1 MKKYFLIAAVI
12 HSFFFIH
19 ISSKNTLGNPDFSI
33 KRNIP
38 ISYNIVNS
46 RENISGAKIIQQEKT
61 EEVAEE
67 IKEEKTEPVKNE
79 EIKSVPE
86 FESKMTRD
94 KKDIKEEEKKP
105 EKNKKTEN
113 KKPQKKSETAKKE
126 NKNYGENTVKESNF
140 IENSDGTYTAVSSR
154 GIDFKI
160 LKEVSPDYPRQ
171 AEMARYN
178 KTVIVEA
185 KFLVG
190 TDGSVEDI
198 KIIKSHEKFGF
209 DKEVIQALKK
219 WKFKPIVYKG
229 RNIKVYFNK
238 EFIFTPKQ

>member
-1 MKKYFLIAAVI
+1 MEMKKYFLIAAII

-19 ISSKNTLGNPDFSI
+19 INKKNTLGNPDFSI
-33 KRNIP
+33 KKNIP
-38 ISYNIVNS
+38 ISYNTINS
-46 RENISGAKIIQQEKT
+46 RENISGAEIVKQEKT
-61 EEVAEE
+61 EEVT
-67 IKEEKTEPVKNE
+67 EEKTEPVKNNE
-79 EIKSVPE
+79 AKPVPE
-86 FESKMTRD
+86 FESRMTRD
-94 KKDIKEEEKKP
+94 KKDIKDEKKT
-105 EKNKKTEN
+105 EKNKN
-113 KKPQKKSETAKKE
+113 SRKKSETEKKE
-126 NKNYGENTVKESNF
+126 NKNSGENIKKEVNF
-140 IENSDGTYTAVSSR
+140 IENSDGTYTAVSSK

-160 LKEVSPDYPRQ
+160 LKEISPNYPRQ

-190 TDGSVEDI
+190 TDGSVENI

-219 WKFKPIVYKG
+219 WKFKPVVYNG

>member
-33 KRNIP
+33 KKNIP
-38 ISYNIVNS
+38 ISYNTVNS
-46 RENISGAKIIQQEKT
+46 RENISGAKIIKQEKT

-67 IKEEKTEPVKNE
+67 KTEPVKTE
-79 EIKSVPE
+79 EVKPAPE
-86 FESKMTRD
+86 FESRMTKE
-94 KKDIKEEEKKP
+94 KKDIKKEEKI
-105 EKNKKTEN
+105 ENKKT
-113 KKPQKKSETAKKE
+113 QKKSETAKKE
-126 NKNYGENTVKESNF
+126 NKNSGENTIKETNF
-140 IENSDGTYTAVSSR
+140 IENSDGTYTAVSSK

-160 LKEVSPDYPRQ
+160 LKEISPNYPRQ

-190 TDGSVEDI
+190 TDGSVEDV
-198 KIIKSHEKFGF
+198 KIIKSHEKFSF

-219 WKFKPIVYKG
+219 WKFKPIVYKD

>member
-33 KRNIP
+33 KKNIP
-38 ISYNIVNS
+38 ISYNAVNS
-46 RENISGAKIIQQEKT
+46 RENISGAKIIKQEKI
-61 EEVAEE
+61 EE
-67 IKEEKTEPVKNE
+67 IKEEKTEPVKTE
-79 EIKSVPE
+79 EVKPAPE
-86 FESKMTRD
+86 FESRMTKE

-113 KKPQKKSETAKKE
+113 KKTQKKSETAKKE
-126 NKNYGENTVKESNF
+126 NKNSGKNTIKETNF
-140 IENSDGTYTAVSSR
+140 IENSDGTYTAVSSK

-160 LKEVSPDYPRQ
+160 LKEISPDYPRQ

-209 DKEVIQALKK
+209 DKEVISALKK
-219 WKFKPIVYKG
+219 WKFKPVVYNG

>member
-12 HSFFFIH
+12 HGFFFIH

-33 KRNIP
+33 KKNIP
-38 ISYNIVNS
+38 ISYNVVNS
-46 RENISGAKIIQQEKT
+46 RENISGAKIIKQEKI
-61 EEVAEE
+61 EE

-113 KKPQKKSETAKKE
+113 KKTQKKSETVKKE
-126 NKNYGENTVKESNF
+126 NKNSGENTIKETNF
-140 IENSDGTYTAVSSR
+140 IENSDGTYTAVSSK

-160 LKEVSPDYPRQ
+160 LKEISPNYPRQ

-209 DKEVIQALKK
+209 DKEVISALKK
-219 WKFKPIVYKG
+219 WKFKPVVYKG

>member
-1 MKKYFLIAAVI
+1 MKKYFLIAALI

-19 ISSKNTLGNPDFSI
+19 INSKNTLGNPDFSI
-33 KRNIP
+33 KKNIP
-38 ISYNIVNS
+38 ISYNAVNS
-46 RENISGAKIIQQEKT
+46 RENISGAEIVKQEKA
-61 EEVAEE
+61 EEVTEE

-79 EIKSVPE
+79 EVKPVPE
-86 FESKMTRD
+86 FESRMTKE
-94 KKDIKEEEKKP
+94 KKDI
-105 EKNKKTEN
+105 NKKTEN
-113 KKPQKKSETAKKE
+113 KKPYKKSETAKKE
-126 NKNYGENTVKESNF
+126 NKNLGENIKKEVNF
-140 IENSDGTYTAVSSR
+140 IENSDGTYTALSSK

-160 LKEVSPDYPRQ
+160 LKEISPNYPRQ

-190 TDGSVEDI
+190 TDGNVQDI

-209 DKEVIQALKK
+209 DKEVISALKK
-219 WKFKPIVYKG
+219 WKFKPVVYNG

>member
-1 MKKYFLIAAVI
+1 MKKYFLIAAII

-19 ISSKNTLGNPDFSI
+19 INKKNTLGNPDFSI
-33 KRNIP
+33 KKNIP
-38 ISYNIVNS
+38 ISYNTINS

-61 EEVAEE
+61 EEA
-67 IKEEKTEPVKNE
+67 KEEKTEPVKNNE
-79 EIKSVPE
+79 VKPVPE
-86 FESKMTRD
+86 FESKMT
-94 KKDIKEEEKKP
+94 KEKKNIKDEKKT
-105 EKNKKTEN
+105 EKNKN
-113 KKPQKKSETAKKE
+113 SQKKSETVKKE
-126 NKNYGENTVKESNF
+126 NKNSGENIKKEVNF
-140 IENSDGTYTAVSSR
+140 IENSDGTYTAVSSK

-160 LKEVSPDYPRQ
+160 LKEISPNYPRQ

-190 TDGSVEDI
+190 TDGSVEDV

-219 WKFKPIVYKG
+219 WKFKPVVYNG

>member
-12 HSFFFIH
+12 HGFFFIH

-33 KRNIP
+33 KKNIP
-38 ISYNIVNS
+38 ISYNVVNS
-46 RENISGAKIIQQEKT
+46 RENISGAKIIKQEKI
-61 EEVAEE
+61 EE

-113 KKPQKKSETAKKE
+113 KKPQKKSETVKKE
-126 NKNYGENTVKESNF
+126 NKNSGENTIKETNF
-140 IENSDGTYTAVSSR
+140 IENSDGTYTAVSSK

-160 LKEVSPDYPRQ
+160 LKEISPNYPRQ

-209 DKEVIQALKK
+209 DKEVISALKK
-219 WKFKPIVYKG
+219 WKFKPVVYNG

>member
-12 HSFFFIH
+12 HGFFFIH

-33 KRNIP
+33 KKNIP

-46 RENISGAKIIQQEKT
+46 RENISGAKIIKQEKI
-61 EEVAEE
+61 EE

-94 KKDIKEEEKKP
+94 KKDIKGEEKKP

-113 KKPQKKSETAKKE
+113 KKPQKKSETVKKE
-126 NKNYGENTVKESNF
+126 NKNSGENTIKETNF
-140 IENSDGTYTAVSSR
+140 IENSDGTYTAVSSK

-160 LKEVSPDYPRQ
+160 LKEISPNYPRQ

-209 DKEVIQALKK
+209 DKEVISALKK
-219 WKFKPIVYKG
+219 WKFKPVVYKG

>member
-33 KRNIP
+33 KKNIP
-38 ISYNIVNS
+38 ISYNAVNS
-46 RENISGAKIIQQEKT
+46 RENISGAEIIKQEKIG
-61 EEVAEE
+61 E

-113 KKPQKKSETAKKE
+113 KKPQKKSETVKKE
-126 NKNYGENTVKESNF
+126 NKNSGENTIKETNF
-140 IENSDGTYTAVSSR
+140 IENSDGTYTAVSSK

-160 LKEVSPDYPRQ
+160 LKEISPNYPRQ

-209 DKEVIQALKK
+209 DKEVISALKK
-219 WKFKPIVYKG
+219 WKFKPVVYKG

>member
-1 MKKYFLIAAVI
+1 MKKYFLIAAII

-19 ISSKNTLGNPDFSI
+19 INKKNTLGNTDFSI
-33 KRNIP
+33 KKNIP

-46 RENISGAKIIQQEKT
+46 RENISGAKIVKQEKT
-61 EEVAEE
+61 EEV
-67 IKEEKTEPVKNE
+67 IEEKTEPVKNNE
-79 EIKSVPE
+79 AKPVPE
-86 FESKMTRD
+86 FESRMT
-94 KKDIKEEEKKP
+94 KEKKNIKDEKKT
-105 EKNKKTEN
+105 EKNKN
-113 KKPQKKSETAKKE
+113 SQKKSETVKKE
-126 NKNYGENTVKESNF
+126 NKNSGENIKKEVNF
-140 IENSDGTYTAVSSR
+140 IENSDGTYTAVSSK

-160 LKEVSPDYPRQ
+160 LKEISPNYPRQ

-190 TDGSVEDI
+190 TDGSVEDV

-209 DKEVIQALKK
+209 DKEVIQVLKK
-219 WKFKPIVYKG
+219 WKFKPVVYNG

>member
-33 KRNIP
+33 KKNIP
-38 ISYNIVNS
+38 ISYNAVNS

-61 EEVAEE
+61 EEIAEE
-67 IKEEKTEPVKNE
+67 IKEEKTEPVKTE
-79 EIKSVPE
+79 EVKPAPE
-86 FESKMTRD
+86 FESRMTKE

-105 EKNKKTEN
+105 EKNKKT
-113 KKPQKKSETAKKE
+113 QKKSETAKKE
-126 NKNYGENTVKESNF
+126 NKNSGENTIKETNF
-140 IENSDGTYTAVSSR
+140 IENSDGTYTAVSSK

-160 LKEVSPDYPRQ
+160 LKEISPDYPRQ

-209 DKEVIQALKK
+209 DKEVISALKK
-219 WKFKPIVYKG
+219 WKFKPVVYNG

>member
-33 KRNIP
+33 KKNIP
-38 ISYNIVNS
+38 ISYNTVNS
-46 RENISGAKIIQQEKT
+46 RENISGAKIIKQEKT
-61 EEVAEE
+61 EEVAEK
-67 IKEEKTEPVKNE
+67 IKEEKTEPVKDE
-79 EIKSVPE
+79 EIKPVPE
-86 FESKMTRD
+86 FESRMTRD
-94 KKDIKEEEKKP
+94 KKDIKDEKKT
-105 EKNKKTEN
+105 EKNKN
-113 KKPQKKSETAKKE
+113 SQKKSETVKKE
-126 NKNYGENTVKESNF
+126 NKNSGENIKKEVNF
-140 IENSDGTYTAVSSR
+140 IENSDGTYTAVSSK

-160 LKEVSPDYPRQ
+160 LKEISPNYPRQ

-190 TDGSVEDI
+190 TDGSVENI

-209 DKEVIQALKK
+209 DKEVISALKK
-219 WKFKPIVYKG
+219 WKFKPVVYNG

>member
-1 MKKYFLIAAVI
+1 MKKYFLIAAII

-19 ISSKNTLGNPDFSI
+19 INKKNTLGNPDFSI
-33 KRNIP
+33 KKNIP
-38 ISYNIVNS
+38 ISYNTINS
-46 RENISGAKIIQQEKT
+46 RENISGAEIVKQEKT
-61 EEVAEE
+61 EEVT
-67 IKEEKTEPVKNE
+67 EEKTEPVKNNE
-79 EIKSVPE
+79 AKPVPE
-86 FESKMTRD
+86 FESRMTRD
-94 KKDIKEEEKKP
+94 KKDIKDEKKT
-105 EKNKKTEN
+105 EKNKN
-113 KKPQKKSETAKKE
+113 SRKKSETVKKE
-126 NKNYGENTVKESNF
+126 NKNSGENIKKEVNF
-140 IENSDGTYTAVSSR
+140 IENSDGTYTAVSSK

-160 LKEVSPDYPRQ
+160 LKEISPNYPRQ

-190 TDGSVEDI
+190 ENGNIEDI

-209 DKEVIQALKK
+209 DREVISALKK
-219 WKFKPIVYKG
+219 WKFKPVVYNG

>member
-1 MKKYFLIAAVI
+1 
-12 HSFFFIH
+12 
-19 ISSKNTLGNPDFSI
+19 
-33 KRNIP
+33 
-38 ISYNIVNS
+38 
-46 RENISGAKIIQQEKT
+46 
-61 EEVAEE
+61 
-67 IKEEKTEPVKNE
+67 
-79 EIKSVPE
+79 
-86 FESKMTRD
+86 MTRD
-94 KKDIKEEEKKP
+94 KKNIKEEEKKP

-113 KKPQKKSETAKKE
+113 KKPQKKSETAKNE
-126 NKNYGENTVKESNF
+126 NKNSGENTIKETNF
-140 IENSDGTYTAVSSR
+140 IENSDGTYTAVSSK

-160 LKEVSPDYPRQ
+160 LKEISPDYPRQ

-209 DKEVIQALKK
+209 DKEVISALKK
-219 WKFKPIVYKG
+219 WKFKPVVYNG

>member
-1 MKKYFLIAAVI
+1 MKKYFLIAAII

-19 ISSKNTLGNPDFSI
+19 INKKNTLGNPDFSI
-33 KRNIP
+33 KKNIP
-38 ISYNIVNS
+38 ISYNTINS

-61 EEVAEE
+61 EEVAEK
-67 IKEEKTEPVKNE
+67 IKEEKTEPVKDE
-79 EIKSVPE
+79 EIKPVPE
-86 FESKMTRD
+86 FESRMTRD
-94 KKDIKEEEKKP
+94 KKDIKDEKKT
-105 EKNKKTEN
+105 EKNKN
-113 KKPQKKSETAKKE
+113 SQKKSETVKKE
-126 NKNYGENTVKESNF
+126 NKNSGENIKKEVNF
-140 IENSDGTYTAVSSR
+140 IENSDGTYTAVSSK

-160 LKEVSPDYPRQ
+160 LKEISPNYPRQ
-171 AEMARYN
+171 AEIARYN
-178 KTVIVEA
+178 KTVIVEV

-190 TDGSVEDI
+190 TNGSVEDI

-219 WKFKPIVYKG
+219 WKFKPVVYNG